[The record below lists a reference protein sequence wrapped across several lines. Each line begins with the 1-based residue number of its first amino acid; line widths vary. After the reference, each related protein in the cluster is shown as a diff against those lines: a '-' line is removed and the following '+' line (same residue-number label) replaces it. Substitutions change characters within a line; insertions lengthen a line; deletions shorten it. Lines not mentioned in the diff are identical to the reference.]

1 MNQSYGP
8 MYYLDTTQENPGL
21 SSNWEAVNNYS
32 DSMDVLFAAV
42 FQQQT
47 QFQPNGSDP
56 WGNPLIPV
64 YEYLQ
69 ANLGLGNTSLETRV
83 QDPLTTD
90 YASYYGIPLAGLDEF
105 DGSYSG
111 TWNFTMDSS
120 YLYLDCP
127 SLLIYTEQ
135 QIVDELAQTNPDIL
149 DLTTDFPSTLSGSLR
164 MNMTV
169 PTPRDRTGNLTFISE
184 CSAAKTPDGNDT
196 LAFAVCSLSQT
207 FVSAYVSCDNTNCTV
222 ISVQKYPSRVPT
234 TMAPFETEFLKASDT
249 GLSAYPN
256 IGDSPYS
263 ITELWIRDPWNATQ
277 PGTGVACDL
286 GPLVG
291 DELEFTKRL
300 SYLINTFYS
309 TGFTTDFTVGS
320 LPEPP
325 NGNVTLSDPTTGE
338 TYKVPITGT
347 ADNAVHTYQDDAS
360 PELWGI
366 NWEFIAI
373 FEFCA
378 LVLLLLGLAGIL
390 LESRTIAPDV
400 LGWVS
405 NLSRQSRYV
414 KLPKVEGE
422 DGVMSGAERARRLA
436 ETRVMMQEIRG
447 RIVLGSVTEGAA
459 RLEKGKVYR

>member
-1 MNQSYGP
+1 

-56 WGNPLIPV
+56 WGNPLVPV

-69 ANLGLGNTSLETRV
+69 DNPLLGNTSLTTEV
-83 QDPLTTD
+83 KDPLNTN

-105 DGSYSG
+105 DGVYSG

-127 SLLIYTEQ
+127 SLLIQTEQ
-135 QIVDELAQTNPDIL
+135 QIIDELAQYNPDIS
-149 DLTTDFPSTLSGSLR
+149 DLTDFPSTLSGSLR
-164 MNMTV
+164 MSMTV

-184 CSAAKTPDGNDT
+184 CSAAKTADGEGT
-196 LAFAVCSLSQT
+196 YAFSVCSLSQT
-207 FVSAYVSCDNTNCTV
+207 FVSSYVSCDNTNCTV
-222 ISVQKYPSRVPT
+222 IRTQKYPSHVPT
-234 TMAPFETEFLKASDT
+234 TMTAFESEFLKASDT
-249 GLSAYPN
+249 GLSAYPE

-263 ITELWIRDPWNATQ
+263 ITELWIRDRWNATE
-277 PGTGVACDL
+277 PGTGLACDL
-286 GPLVG
+286 GPLVN
-291 DELEFTKRL
+291 DTLEFTKRL

-309 TGFTTDFTVGS
+309 TGFTHDFTVGS
-320 LPEPP
+320 LPVPP
-325 NGNVTLSDPTTGE
+325 DGNVTLSDPTTGE
-338 TYKVPITGT
+338 KYSVPITAT
-347 ADNAVHTYQDDAS
+347 VDDAVHTYQDDVS

-378 LVLLLLGLAGIL
+378 LILLLLGLAGIV

-422 DGVMSGAERARRLA
+422 DGVMSGAERARKLA
-436 ETRVMMQEIRG
+436 DTKVMMQEVRG